1 MWSVVLS
8 DSLVNEYLDFRF
20 NEQFNREKVGKLLKY
35 ILSFPLKSSHPLM
48 QDPSFAPQIH
58 ATDPLIEVSSEND
71 DSTLVQM
78 SALKLM
84 LVDTH
89 TNTSFLTLNIMG
101 LNEKLRPEYTARYQA
116 SSEKIKAQMHIK
128 ALLSDAQWIK
138 ITDSYIEANGQ
149 WNINKQI
156 LADIVPQRAIRL
168 TIVSGSTRVGGS
180 FSSEGK
186 QDLKSICNGW
196 EISSEQYNDN
206 ILHDRYIETD
216 RVQIM
221 LSGGLYHLSTSS
233 KKELAYIVSQK

>member
-20 NEQFNREKVGKLLKY
+20 NKQFNREKVGKLLKY

-58 ATDPLIEVSSEND
+58 GIDPLIEVSSEND

-101 LNEKLRPEYTARYQA
+101 LNEKLGPEYTARYQA

-168 TIVSGSTRVGGS
+168 TIVSGSTREGRAS
-180 FSSEGK
+180 LSSTGK
-186 QDLKSICNGW
+186 QELKNICNDW
-196 EISSEQYNDN
+196 EISSERYNDN
-206 ILHDRYIETD
+206 ILHDRHIETD
-216 RVQIM
+216 KIKIM
-221 LSGGLYHLSTSS
+221 LSSGIYNLQGQ
-233 KKELAYIVSQK
+233 KELTYITTLK